1 MVGGQNWMHQA
12 IYLVLGLAFYYY
24 RQKAHTIENRWS
36 EHIWR
41 LNRKWHVPQKI
52 IVLTFFSGKTGRHKT
67 EDSGRFYKVTQ
78 IYQDQHLNIKL
89 QGWNLLPNNECGHS
103 EAGAKVHCKL
113 RQIFGAAL
121 SVKHCHHFSFSPYL
135 GLWEGASAFTL
146 VLQLSWSLRSWN
158 CWLTLL
164 LVPSFVHQKNRK
176 V

>member
-24 RQKAHTIENRWS
+24 RQKAHTIENRWI
-36 EHIWR
+36 EHMAV
-41 LNRKWHVPQKI
+41 KPQMACPPKNNSFNI
-52 IVLTFFSGKTGRHKT
+52 LSGKTGRDKT

-103 EAGAKVHCKL
+103 EAGTQVHCKL

-158 CWLTLL
+158 CW
-164 LVPSFVHQKNRK
+164 
-176 V
+176 

>member
-1 MVGGQNWMHQA
+1 MVGGQNWMHRA

-24 RQKAHTIENRWS
+24 RQKAHTIENRCS
-36 EHIWR
+36 EH
-41 LNRKWHVPQKI
+41 LAVKPQMACPPKYNS
-52 IVLTFFSGKTGRHKT
+52 FKMFSGKTGRDQT
-67 EDSGRFYKVTQ
+67 EDSGRFYKVTK
-78 IYQDQHLNIKL
+78 IYQAQHLNIKL

-135 GLWEGASAFTL
+135 GLWEGVSAFTL

-158 CWLTLL
+158 CW
-164 LVPSFVHQKNRK
+164 
-176 V
+176 